1 MRGCGIPLASAYIS
15 VIFGADD
22 SQMEECAMERDDE
35 TAIPIITQ
43 PEDLFDD
50 LREQTI
56 VARLAEGLL
65 CYSDPSF
72 ASAVPPDGLRTGA
85 VIPMTD

>member
-1 MRGCGIPLASAYIS
+1 M
-15 VIFGADD
+15 
-22 SQMEECAMERDDE
+22 DDE
-35 TAIPIITQ
+35 MNTPIAVA

-65 CYSDPSF
+65 CYTDPSL
-72 ASAVPPDGLRTGA
+72 AATAAGDNPEAGDAILA
-85 VIPMTD
+85 AD